1 MATLQTIVNNQEVEK
16 EGRNTPFPCVRNNSI
31 SNGILLHPKVHTR
44 MKEVNSYEGQKLRYN
59 VAILRMKL
67 STFYRENPR
76 GWIRK
81 CLKYLKRHLTPIC
94 QWVEIAFIY
103 LEGRAKVWFEGY
115 IHNNKDVANQDDFMK
130 GICMRL
136 DSKENVVEEFNKLI

>member
-1 MATLQTIVNNQEVEK
+1 M
-16 EGRNTPFPCVRNNSI
+16 
-31 SNGILLHPKVHTR
+31 
-44 MKEVNSYEGQKLRYN
+44 
-59 VAILRMKL
+59 
-67 STFYRENPR
+67 
-76 GWIRK
+76 
-81 CLKYLKRHLTPIC
+81 KYLKRHLTLIC